1 VLWLHALL
9 VVSHAQITLD
19 GSLGPQGPLL
29 GPHYRIGAEV
39 GQLRGGNLFHSFGAF
54 NVPTGGSVTFS
65 GPHTIANIVSRVTG
79 GQLSEIDGR
88 LRSTIDGAN
97 LFLLNP
103 SGCCL
108 GRTPA
113 WISVDPFM

>member
-1 VLWLHALL
+1 MPCSPCVPPGPSPRLRTWLLSSVLWLHALL

-29 GPHYRIGAEV
+29 GPHYRFGAEV

-79 GQLSEIDGR
+79 GRQD
-88 LRSTIDGAN
+88 
-97 LFLLNP
+97 
-103 SGCCL
+103 
-108 GRTPA
+108 
-113 WISVDPFM
+113 